1 MIPLWVNIGHL
12 VNLGDTV
19 VLAVFSL
26 YVFALKN
33 YMAMKIYL
41 DTNYFIFSDSFLK
54 TDLQEWVYDVKMGKN
69 FLLASI
75 NYHTHSF

>member
-33 YMAMKIYL
+33 YMAMKINL

>member
-1 MIPLWVNIGHL
+1 
-12 VNLGDTV
+12 
-19 VLAVFSL
+19 
-26 YVFALKN
+26 
-33 YMAMKIYL
+33 MAMKIYL